1 MTRKH
6 YNLLLKTI
14 NGIEYTKNNNY
25 YVESTVYE
33 PPPILSVLKV
43 LKVQ

>member
-25 YVESTVYE
+25 YVEQSLQFMNPLQFY
-33 PPPILSVLKV
+33 
-43 LKVQ
+43 QF